1 MYSVMVFS
9 TAVLVGD
16 LRVTKIKQRNLNQIE
31 SYPLCSIFL
40 GCPST
45 LFYKNGYRWYVR
57 WYVWVEMHYKSQA
70 SQLQALTISSDN
82 SLVS

>member
-1 MYSVMVFS
+1 MCSVMVFS

-16 LRVTKIKQRNLNQIE
+16 LRVTKMKERNLNQIK

-40 GCPST
+40 GYLST
-45 LFYKNGYRWYVR
+45 LFYKNKYVM
-57 WYVWVEMHYKSQA
+57 WYVWVQTHYKSQA

-82 SLVS
+82 SLVSF